1 MARKRENPASGP
13 GLKKNTNCACREDN
27 TPIRLE
33 AQGFSSC
40 VPCANCPHF
49 RLVRFNSRKKRHQ
62 CSYSGLW
69 LESCGVIEC
78 PVRREG
84 VDLRKILP
92 FACQG
97 RLCCRCEHA
106 SIRQNPFIVVFG
118 MRWLRLIPSRFIA
131 PNTEL
136 SGRWMHECH
145 SPDHRG
151 NPRSSASPRH

>member
-92 FACQG
+92 FACSSCPHAQRETPRHISRWQARRSVFGQGPLPKAQPTFPTGCTRQG
-97 RLCCRCEHA
+97 RK
-106 SIRQNPFIVVFG
+106 
-118 MRWLRLIPSRFIA
+118 
-131 PNTEL
+131 
-136 SGRWMHECH
+136 
-145 SPDHRG
+145 
-151 NPRSSASPRH
+151 PRASPSGSTPWRVPWGLR

>member
-106 SIRQNPFIVVFG
+106 SIFPVSEPIYCRFRHEVVKADSKPFYCPQYRVV
-118 MRWLRLIPSRFIA
+118 REVDA
-131 PNTEL
+131 
-136 SGRWMHECH
+136 
-145 SPDHRG
+145 
-151 NPRSSASPRH
+151 

>member
-84 VDLRKILP
+84 GDLRKILP

-106 SIRQNPFIVVFG
+106 SIRGVFPVSEPIYCRFRHEVVKADSKPFYCPQYRVV
-118 MRWLRLIPSRFIA
+118 REVDA
-131 PNTEL
+131 
-136 SGRWMHECH
+136 
-145 SPDHRG
+145 
-151 NPRSSASPRH
+151 

>member
-13 GLKKNTNCACREDN
+13 GLKKNTNCACREDH

-106 SIRQNPFIVVFG
+106 SIRGVFPVSEPIYCRFRHEVVKADSKPFYCPQYRVV
-118 MRWLRLIPSRFIA
+118 REVDA
-131 PNTEL
+131 
-136 SGRWMHECH
+136 
-145 SPDHRG
+145 
-151 NPRSSASPRH
+151 